1 MGEALDELTALLH
14 DGQVGR
20 EVGVE
25 HIVEA
30 QALQGG
36 HHTAC
41 SPLPGAHA
49 EFLCPSHPD
58 RRGHLDHGGDLRV
71 RQGPQNLVGVI
82 PGCQGAG
89 GTVGDALA
97 AEHAG
102 GVFQIAVVADIHGGA
117 GAGARHV
124 PDVHALDL
132 VADLDAAHALDAFAG
147 LPDDGNAQVHIG
159 ALWLHRIGLV
169 VDIQVIG
176 KLLQL
181 AVAAADADR
190 AIGVVLAEDQPQIG
204 LPGLPDPGRVGLDHH
219 ALRHLGVAGG
229 DQAVD
234 ALDLHHT
241 HTAGG
246 DLVDLLQKTQV
257 RNGDAGLLGG
267 FQDGGARRDG
277 HLPVIDLE
285 VYHFSTRPPLKF
297 P

>member
-1 MGEALDELTALLH
+1 M
-14 DGQVGR
+14 
-20 EVGVE
+20 
-25 HIVEA
+25 
-30 QALQGG
+30 
-36 HHTAC
+36 
-41 SPLPGAHA
+41 
-49 EFLCPSHPD
+49 
-58 RRGHLDHGGDLRV
+58 
-71 RQGPQNLVGVI
+71 
-82 PGCQGAG
+82 
-89 GTVGDALA
+89 
-97 AEHAG
+97 
-102 GVFQIAVVADIHGGA
+102 
-117 GAGARHV
+117 
-124 PDVHALDL
+124 
-132 VADLDAAHALDAFAG
+132 
-147 LPDDGNAQVHIG
+147 
-159 ALWLHRIGLV
+159 
-169 VDIQVIG
+169 DIQVIG

-190 AIGVVLAEDQPQIG
+190 ALGVVLAEDQPQIG